1 MDRIL
6 ILMPLLCLLI
16 VMTGALGA
24 NAQTTLKDHESP
36 TFTIPDSLDL
46 ADKFQDLDSLMKRK
60 ALGLRD
66 LNMPNYQPD
75 TSRQYHL
82 RNKKPNPNIHFYLRN
97 PKGSNSRQK
106 DDSFR

>member
-1 MDRIL
+1 MKRIL
-6 ILMPLLCLLI
+6 ILLPLVI
-16 VMTGALGA
+16 VMTGTFEA
-24 NAQTTLKDHESP
+24 NAQQTLRDQDSP

-66 LNMPNYQPD
+66 PNMPTYRPD